1 MFYFDLE
8 KINDFVFGDDDERTS
23 SVEITEL
30 QAINEDTGEMETVNK
45 TIHEVKESTD
55 MTNKQ
60 TIRYDL
66 LKNMIFLL
74 NNNEEINS
82 TINQG
87 LQTALLLTM
96 KNYGFIVEINDDGE
110 RTSSN

>member
-30 QAINEDTGEMETVNK
+30 QAINEKTGEMETVNK

-74 NNNEEINS
+74 NNNEELNGSINS
-82 TINQG
+82 N